1 VAYFKEGKQWQT
13 RIEKNGMDA
22 ASRVAKRMRN
32 RVAASKAVA
41 SKAVVAKKAASVVV
55 RKVVV
60 ADALV
65 VEIDKIKR

>member
-1 VAYFKEGKQWQT
+1 MAYFKEGKQWQT
-13 RIEKNGMDA
+13 RIEKNGTDA
-22 ASRVAKRMRN
+22 ASLVAKRMRN

-41 SKAVVAKKAASVVV
+41 SKAVAKKAAAVVV
-55 RKVVV
+55 RKVV

>member
-13 RIEKNGMDA
+13 RIEKNGTDG
-22 ASRVAKRMRN
+22 ASLVAKRTRN
-32 RVAASKAVA
+32 RVAARKPVA
-41 SKAVVAKKAASVVV
+41 SKGVAKKAAAVVV

-60 ADALV
+60 ADAPV

>member
-41 SKAVVAKKAASVVV
+41 SKAVAKKAASVVV

>member
-13 RIEKNGMDA
+13 RIEKNGTDA
-22 ASRVAKRMRN
+22 ASLVAKRMRN
-32 RVAASKAVA
+32 RVAASKAA
-41 SKAVVAKKAASVVV
+41 ESKAVAKKAAAVVV

>member
-1 VAYFKEGKQWQT
+1 VAYFKEGRQWQT

-22 ASRVAKRMRN
+22 ASLVAKRMRN

-41 SKAVVAKKAASVVV
+41 SKAVAKKAAAVVV